1 MYLARINNI
10 STRNTC
16 IPEPLEAR
24 GGGGGGGKK
33 SEGGGGGGRGGGGA
47 DKGGGR
53 EGGERIGMQCVN

>member
-24 GGGGGGGKK
+24 GGGGG
-33 SEGGGGGGRGGGGA
+33 A
-47 DKGGGR
+47 DKMSGM